1 MKSKSGILYGL
12 NHPSWFEYKKLGR
25 TGQTIKKRISNM
37 QTSLLGN
44 IDIIYTTNLLVD
56 CYFYEYL
63 LKQILKNYRIN
74 ARKEMFSVD
83 EYDIQM
89 IFNFFNELNNQLDDE
104 IKLNSYI
111 CQYYPEYLKKR
122 KYYKNESSSNS
133 LSNDKPKKKKRKGL
147 FVDTSC

>member
-12 NHPSWFEYKKLGR
+12 SHFSWFEYKKCGR
-25 TGQTIKKRISNM
+25 TTRTIKERIGNM

-44 IDIIYTTNLLVD
+44 INVIYTTNLLVD

-74 ARKEMFSVD
+74 TRKEMFNVD
-83 EYDIQM
+83 ESDIEI
-89 IFNFFNELNNQLDDE
+89 IFNFFNELNKKFDDE

-111 CQYYPEYLKKR
+111 CQYYPEYFKKR
-122 KYYKNESSSNS
+122 KYYKNESSLNS

-147 FVDTSC
+147 FVDTSY

>member
-1 MKSKSGILYGL
+1 MRTKIGILYGL
-12 NHPSWFEYKKLGR
+12 KHPSWFEYKKLGR
-25 TGQTIKKRISNM
+25 TRQTIKNRISNM

-74 ARKEMFSVD
+74 TRKEMFNVD
-83 EYDIQM
+83 ESDIEL
-89 IFNFFNELNNQLDDE
+89 IFKFFNELNNHLDDE

-111 CQYYPEYLKKR
+111 CQYYPEYFKKR
-122 KYYKNESSSNS
+122 KYYNS
-133 LSNDKPKKKKRKGL
+133 EDLSDKPKKKKRKTL
-147 FVDTSC
+147 FVDTSY

>member
-12 NHPSWFEYKKLGR
+12 KHPSWFEYKKLGR
-25 TGQTIKKRISNM
+25 TRQTIKKRIGNM

-74 ARKEMFSVD
+74 SRKD
-83 EYDIQM
+83 
-89 IFNFFNELNNQLDDE
+89 
-104 IKLNSYI
+104 
-111 CQYYPEYLKKR
+111 
-122 KYYKNESSSNS
+122 
-133 LSNDKPKKKKRKGL
+133 
-147 FVDTSC
+147 